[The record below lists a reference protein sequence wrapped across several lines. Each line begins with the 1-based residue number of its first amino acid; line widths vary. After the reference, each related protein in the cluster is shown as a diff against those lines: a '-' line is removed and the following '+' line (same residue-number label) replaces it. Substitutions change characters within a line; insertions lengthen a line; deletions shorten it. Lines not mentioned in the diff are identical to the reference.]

1 MGKLLLVLFLA
12 AQAMAGSFKLLEDT
26 LDLGVGSY
34 RYIKFRITPDQS
46 VDAVISGSIGTVPDS
61 TDVELILLTEWNY
74 LTGWVNRGEVDTLG
88 LRRDGPGQVLI
99 DIPDFGDYVLVVSN
113 RGNAVPVS
121 VLTDLRVSFEG
132 TGITYDTLPVGVTLL
147 VTVFAAALVIAAAV
161 ITIRKLG

>member
-1 MGKLLLVLFLA
+1 MGKLLLVLFFALPV
-12 AQAMAGSFKLLEDT
+12 MAGSFKLLDDT

-147 VTVFAAALVIAAAV
+147 VTVFAAALVIAVAV